1 MLQEFFNDKSK
12 AKSEIALLVVL
23 ILVLIV
29 VIFNAEKFRYQ
40 KDVQAV
46 NAVGKASQR
55 LEWLENFDIETNR
68 ALLDKTALPAKKSET
83 DAVQQSQLSILQ
95 KHGIQVVSAS
105 TRAVK
110 AEGDALPYIQC
121 QANFQGQISDI
132 IKCINEFENYNLVV
146 INGLSMESKN
156 GLIQGKIDYRIIYQ
170 K

>member
-55 LEWLENFDIETNR
+55 LEWLENF
-68 ALLDKTALPAKKSET
+68 
-83 DAVQQSQLSILQ
+83 
-95 KHGIQVVSAS
+95 
-105 TRAVK
+105 
-110 AEGDALPYIQC
+110 
-121 QANFQGQISDI
+121 
-132 IKCINEFENYNLVV
+132 
-146 INGLSMESKN
+146 
-156 GLIQGKIDYRIIYQ
+156 
-170 K
+170 

>member
-23 ILVLIV
+23 ILVFIV

-68 ALLDKTALPAKKSET
+68 ALLDKTALPAKESET

-121 QANFQGQISDI
+121 QANFQGQILDI

>member
-68 ALLDKTALPAKKSET
+68 ALLDKTALPVKESET

-110 AEGDALPYIQC
+110 PKGDALPYIQC
-121 QANFQGQISDI
+121 QANFQGQILDI